1 MEDKERTLTE
11 AEADE
16 PECKSEQK
24 PEPTTE
30 ENSEQNAE
38 PESKENSEDESELA
52 IIAEEAPADITKDN
66 CGIVSKDL
74 EFYKDFNDLIELIN
88 QSDHIYD
95 MDLINKAYRVALK
108 EHGHQRRSSGIPYIF
123 TLFLLRIFSYS
134 LVWIMNLLPL
144 HFCMML

>member
-108 EHGHQRRSSGIPYIF
+108 DATGRLMAPLFGALFWY
-123 TLFLLRIFSYS
+123 TLYFSPCFCCVYS
-134 LVWIMNLLPL
+134 RTAWYG
-144 HFCMML
+144 